1 MSGHGGAKKGLA
13 TRAVQLV
20 ALAAS
25 FGVMFALTYFTPGIE
40 SRLGTM
46 TAIGFLV
53 LAGTLLSELFEPIGL
68 PHLSGYLMAG
78 IVGGPHVLHLVDH
91 HTVKQLLPVNTLALA
106 LIALAGGV
114 ELRIETLRSVAK
126 SLAYASLIQ
135 TVLVLIGMGS
145 MFLALSRFI
154 PFAAGLELRPLL
166 GVALLWGAL
175 CVTRSPSACMG
186 ILSQT
191 RAKGPLATFSLGFI
205 MLSDVV
211 VVMMIATAIML
222 ARPLITAGAS
232 ISIDDF
238 NVLGHEILGSISMGT
253 TLGLLLAIY
262 LRLVG
267 GQLLLVLLALGFG
280 VTAALKYVHV
290 DPLLT
295 FLAAGFVVQNLSNQ
309 GPKLLHA
316 VEQMGSVVFVLFFAT
331 AGAELDV
338 PLLKK
343 LWPIA
348 LALCAGRS
356 VFTYI
361 AAQISSRLAN
371 DSPVVRKWGWSS
383 LVSQAGLALGLG
395 VVVKN
400 SFPSV
405 GDGFGSLVIAA
416 VAINEM
422 IGPVLFKMALDK
434 TGETDRSE
442 PAARPSLAPPPPAE
456 PAH

>member
-1 MSGHGGAKKGLA
+1 MSGHGTAQKGLA
-13 TRAVQLV
+13 TRAVQLL
-20 ALAAS
+20 ALVVS
-25 FGVMFALTYFTPGIE
+25 FGVLFALTRLMPEIE

-53 LAGTLLSELFEPIGL
+53 LAGTLLSELLEPLKL
-68 PHLSGYLMAG
+68 PHLSGYLLAG
-78 IVGGPHVLHLVDH
+78 IIGGPHVLHLVDH
-91 HTVKQLLPVNTLALA
+91 HTVKELSPVNTLALA

-114 ELRIETLRSVAK
+114 ELRVSTLRSVAK
-126 SLAYASLIQ
+126 SLTYASVIQ
-135 TVLVLIGMGS
+135 TSAVLISMGGI
-145 MFLALSRFI
+145 FLLLSRFI
-154 PFAAGLELRPLL
+154 PFAKDLELRPLI

-175 CVTRSPSACMG
+175 SVTRSPSACMG

-211 VVMMIATAIML
+211 VVIVVATAIML

-253 TLGLLLAIY
+253 TLGLLLAMY

-267 GQLLLVLLALGFG
+267 GQLILVLLALGFG
-280 VTAALKYVHV
+280 VTAALKYVQV

-295 FLAAGFVVQNLSNQ
+295 FMTAGFVVQNLSNQ
-309 GPKLLHA
+309 GEKLLHA

-343 LWPIA
+343 AWMIA
-348 LALCAGRS
+348 LLLCFMRAFITFLVSR
-356 VFTYI
+356 V
-361 AAQISSRLAN
+361 SSRLAG
-371 DSPVVRKWGWSS
+371 DPPVVRKWGWSG

-395 VVVKN
+395 VVVEGA
-400 SFPSV
+400 FP
-405 GDGFGSLVIAA
+405 GIGTQFRSLVIAA

-422 IGPVLFKMALDK
+422 VGPVLFKFALDR
-434 TGETDRSE
+434 TGETDTSA
-442 PAARPSLAPPPPAE
+442 PVGRPSLPPPAPVHE
-456 PAH
+456 PG

>member
-13 TRAVQLV
+13 TRAVQLL
-20 ALAAS
+20 ALVVS
-25 FGVMFALTYFTPGIE
+25 FGVLFALTKLTPELE

-53 LAGTLLSELFEPIGL
+53 LAGTLLSELLEPLKL
-68 PHLSGYLMAG
+68 PHLSGYLFAG
-78 IVGGPHVLHLVDH
+78 IIGGPHVLHLVDH
-91 HTVKQLLPVNTLALA
+91 HTVKELSPVNTLALA

-114 ELRIETLRSVAK
+114 ELRVSTLKAVAK
-126 SLAYASLIQ
+126 SLTYASAIQ
-135 TVLVLIGMGS
+135 TSVVMLVMGGV
-145 MFLALSRFI
+145 FLALSRYI
-154 PFAAGLELRPLL
+154 PFAKDLDLRPLL

-175 CVTRSPSACMG
+175 SVTRSPSACMG

-211 VVMMIATAIML
+211 VVIVLATAIML
-222 ARPLITAGAS
+222 ARPLITAGSS

-253 TLGLLLAIY
+253 TLGLLLAMY

-267 GQLLLVLLALGFG
+267 GQLILVLTALGFG

-295 FLAAGFVVQNLSNQ
+295 FMTAGFVVQNLSNQ
-309 GPKLLHA
+309 GEKLLHA

-343 LWPIA
+343 AWSIA
-348 LALCAGRS
+348 LALCFMRAFVTFLVSRL
-356 VFTYI
+356 
-361 AAQISSRLAN
+361 SSRLAG
-371 DSPVVRKWGWSS
+371 DPPVVRKWGWSG

-400 SFPSV
+400 SFPGPV

-422 IGPVLFKMALDK
+422 IGPVLFKMALDRA
-434 TGETDRSE
+434 GESSNAE
-442 PAARPSLAPPPPAE
+442 PAARPSLAPPAPT
-456 PAH
+456 H

>member
-13 TRAVQLV
+13 TRGVQLL
-20 ALAAS
+20 ALLVS
-25 FGVMFALTYFTPGIE
+25 FGVLFALAHLRSEVE
-40 SRLGTM
+40 SRLGVM

-53 LAGTLLSELFEPIGL
+53 LAGTLLSELLEPLGL
-68 PHLSGYLMAG
+68 PHLSGYLLAG
-78 IVGGPHVLHLVDH
+78 ILGGPHVLHLVDH
-91 HTVKQLLPVNTLALA
+91 DTVVQLLPVNTLALA

-114 ELRIETLRSVAK
+114 ELRVETLRSVAK
-126 SLAYASLIQ
+126 SLAFASLIQ
-135 TVLVLIGMGS
+135 TFLVLVGMGGL
-145 MFLALSRFI
+145 FLVLARFI
-154 PFAAGLELRPLL
+154 PFTRDLELRPLL

-175 CVTRSPSACMG
+175 SVTRSPSACMG

-222 ARPLITAGAS
+222 ARPLITPGTS

-253 TLGLLLAIY
+253 TLGLILAVY

-267 GQLLLVLLALGFG
+267 GQLILVLLALGFG
-280 VTAALKYVHV
+280 VTAGLKYVHF

-295 FLAAGFVVQNLSNQ
+295 FLTTGFVVQNLSNQ

-316 VEQMGSVVFVLFFAT
+316 IEQMGSVVFVLFFAT

-338 PLLKK
+338 PLLKQM
-343 LWPIA
+343 WPIA
-348 LALCAGRS
+348 LALCAGRGI
-356 VFTYI
+356 FTFI
-361 AAQISSRLAN
+361 ASQISARLAN
-371 DSPVVRKWGWSS
+371 DVPVVRKWGWSS
-383 LVSQAGLALGLG
+383 MVSQAGLALGLG
-395 VVVKN
+395 VVVKH
-400 SFPSV
+400 SFPTV

-422 IGPVLFKMALDK
+422 IGPVLFKMALDRS
-434 TGETDRSE
+434 GESDRSE
-442 PAARPSLAPPPPAE
+442 PAARPSLPPPA

>member
-1 MSGHGGAKKGLA
+1 MSGHGGAQKGLA
-13 TRAVQLV
+13 TRAVQ
-20 ALAAS
+20 ALALAVS
-25 FGVMFALTYFTPGIE
+25 FGVLYALTHLTPQLE

-46 TAIGFLV
+46 MAIGFLV
-53 LAGTLLSELFEPIGL
+53 LAGTLLSELLEPIGL
-68 PHLSGYLMAG
+68 PHLSGYLLAG

-91 HTVKQLLPVNTLALA
+91 DTVTQLLPVNTLALA

-114 ELRIETLRSVAK
+114 ELRVATLRTVAK
-126 SLAYASLIQ
+126 SLAYASLFQ
-135 TVLVLIGMGS
+135 TVLVLIGMAGL
-145 MFLALSRFI
+145 FLLLAPFI
-154 PFAAGLELRPLL
+154 PFAKDLDRGPLL
-166 GVALLWGAL
+166 GVALLWGAF

-211 VVMMIATAIML
+211 VVMMIATVIML
-222 ARPLITAGAS
+222 ARPLITPGAS
-232 ISIDDF
+232 ISMDDF
-238 NVLGHEILGSISMGT
+238 NVLGHEILGSFSMGT

-267 GQLLLVLLALGFG
+267 NQLILVLLALGFG
-280 VTAALKYVHV
+280 VTAGLRYVHL

-295 FLAAGFVVQNLSNQ
+295 FLTAGFVVQNLSNQ

-338 PLLKK
+338 PLLKQ

-348 LALCAGRS
+348 LALCFGRV
-356 VFTYI
+356 VFTYG
-361 AAQISSRLAN
+361 AARLSSRIAN
-371 DSPVVRKWGWSS
+371 DPPVVRKWGWSS

-395 VVVKN
+395 VVVK
-400 SFPSV
+400 SAFPTV
-405 GDGFGSLVIAA
+405 GEGFGSLVIAA

-422 IGPVLFKMALDK
+422 VGPVLFKMALDK

-442 PAARPSLAPPPPAE
+442 PAGRPSLPPTV

>member
-1 MSGHGGAKKGLA
+1 MSGHGSAQKGLA
-13 TRAVQLV
+13 TRAVQLL
-20 ALAAS
+20 ALVTS
-25 FGVMFALTYFTPGIE
+25 FGVLFALTQLTSELE

-53 LAGTLLSELFEPIGL
+53 LAGTLLSELLEPLKL
-68 PHLSGYLMAG
+68 PHLSGYLLAG
-78 IVGGPHVLHLVDH
+78 IIGGPHVLHLVDH
-91 HTVKQLLPVNTLALA
+91 DTVKQLSPVNTLALA

-114 ELRIETLRSVAK
+114 ELRLGTLRSVAK
-126 SLAYASLIQ
+126 SLTYASLIQ
-135 TVLVLIGMGS
+135 TVGVLLSMGS
-145 MFLALSRFI
+145 IFLLLSRFI
-154 PFAAGLELRPLL
+154 PFAKDLPLKQLL

-175 CVTRSPSACMG
+175 SVTRSPSACMG

-211 VVMMIATAIML
+211 VVIVLATAIML

-232 ISIDDF
+232 ISLDDF

-267 GQLLLVLLALGFG
+267 GQLILVLMALGFG

-295 FLAAGFVVQNLSNQ
+295 FMTAGFVVQNLSNQ
-309 GPKLLHA
+309 GEKLLHA

-338 PLLKK
+338 PLLKQA
-343 LWPIA
+343 WSIA
-348 LALCAGRS
+348 LALCFLRS
-356 VFTYI
+356 AVTFVFSR
-361 AAQISSRLAN
+361 ISSKMAG
-371 DSPVVRKWGWSS
+371 DPPVVRKWGWAG

-395 VVVKN
+395 IVVEGA
-400 SFPSV
+400 FP
-405 GDGFGSLVIAA
+405 GIGTPFRSLVIAA

-422 IGPVLFKMALDK
+422 IGPVLFKLALDR
-434 TGETDRSE
+434 TGESSSAE
-442 PAARPSLAPPPPAE
+442 PLARPSLPPPA
-456 PAH
+456 PVH

>member
-1 MSGHGGAKKGLA
+1 MSGHGSAQKGFA
-13 TRAVQLV
+13 TRAVQ
-20 ALAAS
+20 ALALAVS
-25 FGVMFALTYFTPGIE
+25 FGVLFALTKLTPE
-40 SRLGTM
+40 LDSRLGTM

-53 LAGTLLSELFEPIGL
+53 LAGTLLSELLEPVGL
-68 PHLSGYLMAG
+68 PHLSGYLLAG

-91 HTVKQLLPVNTLALA
+91 QTVHQLAPVNTLALA

-126 SLAYASLIQ
+126 SLTYASLIQ
-135 TVLVLIGMGS
+135 TFVVLIGMAGV
-145 MFLALSRFI
+145 FLLLSRFI
-154 PFAAGLELRPLL
+154 PFAKDLELRPLL

-175 CVTRSPSACMG
+175 SITRSPSACMG

-211 VVMMIATAIML
+211 VVVMVATAIML

-232 ISIDDF
+232 ISIADF

-295 FLAAGFVVQNLSNQ
+295 FLTAGFVVQNLSNQ

-316 VEQMGSVVFVLFFAT
+316 VEQMGIVVFVLFFAT

-338 PLLKK
+338 PLLKEA
-343 LWPIA
+343 WAIA
-348 LALCAGRS
+348 LALCGARAL
-356 VFTYI
+356 FTYG
-361 AAQISSRLAN
+361 AARLSARLAN
-371 DSPVVRKWGWSS
+371 DVPVVRKWGWSS

-400 SFPSV
+400 SFPGV

-422 IGPVLFKMALDK
+422 VGPVLFKMALDK

-442 PAARPSLAPPPPAE
+442 PAARPSLPPPA

>member
-1 MSGHGGAKKGLA
+1 MSGHGSAQKGLA
-13 TRAVQLV
+13 TRAVQ
-20 ALAAS
+20 ALALAVS
-25 FGVMFALTYFTPGIE
+25 FGVLFALTRMLPSID

-53 LAGTLLSELFEPIGL
+53 LSGTLLSELLEPLGL
-68 PHLSGYLMAG
+68 PHLSGYLLAG

-91 HTVKQLLPVNTLALA
+91 HTVSQLSPVNTLALA

-114 ELRIETLRSVAK
+114 ELRVSTLRSVAK
-126 SLAYASLIQ
+126 SLTYANFFQSSV
-135 TVLVLIGMGS
+135 VLVGMSGV
-145 MFLALSRFI
+145 FLLLSRFI
-154 PFAAGLELRPLL
+154 PFAKDLELRPLL
-166 GVALLWGAL
+166 GVSLLWGAF

-191 RAKGPLATFSLGFI
+191 RAKGPLATFSLGFV

-211 VVMMIATAIML
+211 VVVMLATTIML

-232 ISIDDF
+232 ISLSDF
-238 NVLGHEILGSISMGT
+238 NVLGHEILGSVSMGT
-253 TLGLLLAIY
+253 TLGLALAMY

-280 VTAALKYVHV
+280 VTAGLKYVHV

-295 FLAAGFVVQNLSNQ
+295 FMTAGFVVQNLSSQ
-309 GPKLLHA
+309 GAKLLHA

-338 PLLKK
+338 PLLKQA
-343 LWPIA
+343 WSIA
-348 LALCAGRS
+348 LALCVTRGIL
-356 VFTYI
+356 TYLT
-361 AAQISSRLAN
+361 ARLGSRLAG
-371 DSPVVRKWGWSS
+371 DPPVVRKWGWAG

-395 VVVKN
+395 VVIEAAYPAFGK
-400 SFPSV
+400 
-405 GDGFGSLVIAA
+405 GFRSLVIAA

-422 IGPVLFKMALDK
+422 IGPILFKLALDRA
-434 TGETDRSE
+434 GESDRSE
-442 PAARPSLAPPPPAE
+442 PAARPSLPPSAA
-456 PAH
+456 AH

>member
-1 MSGHGGAKKGLA
+1 MGGLFLLLA
-13 TRAVQLV
+13 
-20 ALAAS
+20 
-25 FGVMFALTYFTPGIE
+25 
-40 SRLGTM
+40 
-46 TAIGFLV
+46 
-53 LAGTLLSELFEPIGL
+53 
-68 PHLSGYLMAG
+68 
-78 IVGGPHVLHLVDH
+78 
-91 HTVKQLLPVNTLALA
+91 
-106 LIALAGGV
+106 
-114 ELRIETLRSVAK
+114 
-126 SLAYASLIQ
+126 
-135 TVLVLIGMGS
+135 
-145 MFLALSRFI
+145 RFI
-154 PFAAGLELRPLL
+154 PFAQNLETRPLL

-175 CVTRSPSACMG
+175 SVTRSPSACMG

-222 ARPLITAGAS
+222 ARPLITPGAS

-253 TLGLLLAIY
+253 TLGLILAIY

-267 GQLLLVLLALGFG
+267 GQLILVLLALGFG
-280 VTAALKYVHV
+280 VTAGLKYVHV

-295 FLAAGFVVQNLSNQ
+295 FLTAGFVVQNLSNQ

-338 PLLKK
+338 PLLKQ

-348 LALCAGRS
+348 LALCAGRAL
-356 VFTYI
+356 FTYV
-361 AAQISSRLAN
+361 AAQLSSSLAN
-371 DSPVVRKWGWSS
+371 DPPAVRKWGWSS

-434 TGETDRSE
+434 TGETDRRA
-442 PAARPSLAPPPPAE
+442 PAARPSLLPNE
-456 PAH
+456 PTH

>member
-13 TRAVQLV
+13 TRAVQLL
-20 ALAAS
+20 ALATS
-25 FGVMFALTYFTPGIE
+25 FGVLFALTRLTPGIE

-53 LAGTLLSELFEPIGL
+53 LAGTLLSELLEPLGL

-91 HTVKQLLPVNTLALA
+91 DTVKQLLPVNQLALA

-114 ELRIETLRSVAK
+114 ELKLETLRSVAK
-126 SLAYASLIQ
+126 SLSYASLIQ
-135 TVLVLIGMGS
+135 TLFVLIGMGAL
-145 MFLALSRFI
+145 FLALSPFI
-154 PFAAGLELRPLL
+154 PWAAGLDTRPLL

-175 CVTRSPSACMG
+175 SVTRSPSACMG

-222 ARPLITAGAS
+222 ARPLITAGAE
-232 ISIDDF
+232 ISIADF
-238 NVLGHEILGSISMGT
+238 NVLGHEILGSFSMGT
-253 TLGLLLAIY
+253 TLGLLLAMY

-267 GQLLLVLLALGFG
+267 GQLVLVLLALGFG
-280 VTAALKYVHV
+280 VTAGLKYVHM

-295 FLAAGFVVQNLSNQ
+295 FLTAGFVVQNLSNQ

-338 PLLKK
+338 PLLKQ
-343 LWPIA
+343 LWPVA
-348 LALCAGRS
+348 LALCGGRAL
-356 VFTYI
+356 FTYI
-361 AAQISSRLAN
+361 ASRISSRLAN
-371 DSPVVRKWGWSS
+371 DPPVVKKWGWSS

-395 VVVKN
+395 TVVKN
-400 SFPSV
+400 SFPSI
-405 GDGFGSLVIAA
+405 GDGFGSMVIAA

-422 IGPVLFKMALDK
+422 VGPVLFKLALDRS
-434 TGETDRSE
+434 GESDRSE
-442 PAARPSLAPPPPAE
+442 PAARPSLPPPE

>member
-1 MSGHGGAKKGLA
+1 MSGHGSTQKGLA
-13 TRAVQLV
+13 TRAVQ
-20 ALAAS
+20 ALALAVS
-25 FGVMFALTYFTPGIE
+25 FGVLFALTRLMPSID

-53 LAGTLLSELFEPIGL
+53 LAGTLLSELIEPLGL
-68 PHLSGYLMAG
+68 PHLSGYLLAG

-91 HTVKQLLPVNTLALA
+91 ATVKQLLPVNTLALA

-114 ELRIETLRSVAK
+114 ELKIETLRSVAK
-126 SLAYASLIQ
+126 SLTYASLIQ
-135 TVLVLIGMGS
+135 TFTVLLGMGGL
-145 MFLALSRFI
+145 FLALSRFI
-154 PFAAGLELRPLL
+154 PFASSLELRPLL

-175 CVTRSPSACMG
+175 SVTRSPSACMG

-232 ISIDDF
+232 ISINDF

-267 GQLLLVLLALGFG
+267 GQLILVLLALGFG
-280 VTAALKYVHV
+280 VTAGLKYVHV

-295 FLAAGFVVQNLSNQ
+295 FLTAGFVVQNLSSQ

-338 PLLKK
+338 PLLEQ

-348 LALCAGRS
+348 LALCGGRAL
-356 VFTYI
+356 FTYI
-361 AAQISSRLAN
+361 AARISSRLAN
-371 DSPVVRKWGWSS
+371 DPPQVRKWGWSS

-422 IGPVLFKMALDK
+422 IGPVLFKMALDR
-434 TGETDRSE
+434 TGETNTQA
-442 PAARPSLAPPPPAE
+442 PAARPSLPPPA
-456 PAH
+456 PVH

>member
-13 TRAVQLV
+13 TRAVQLL
-20 ALAAS
+20 ALATS
-25 FGVMFALTYFTPGIE
+25 FGVLFALTRLMPGIE

-53 LAGTLLSELFEPIGL
+53 LAGTLLSELLEPLGL

-91 HTVKQLLPVNTLALA
+91 DTVVQLLPVNQLALA

-114 ELRIETLRSVAK
+114 ELRLDMLRSVAK
-126 SLAYASLIQ
+126 SLTYASLLQ
-135 TVLVLIGMGS
+135 STLVLVGMAGLF
-145 MFLALSRFI
+145 MALSRFI
-154 PFAAGLELRPLL
+154 PWASGLDTRPLL

-175 CVTRSPSACMG
+175 SVTRSPSACMG

-211 VVMMIATAIML
+211 VVMMIATVIML
-222 ARPLITAGAS
+222 ARPLITAGAE
-232 ISIDDF
+232 ISIADF
-238 NVLGHEILGSISMGT
+238 NVLGHEILGSFSMGT
-253 TLGLLLAIY
+253 TLGLLLAMY

-267 GQLLLVLLALGFG
+267 GQLVLVLLALGFG
-280 VTAALKYVHV
+280 VTAGLKYVHM

-295 FLAAGFVVQNLSNQ
+295 FLTAGFVVQNLSNQ

-316 VEQMGSVVFVLFFAT
+316 IEQMGSVVFVLFFAT

-338 PLLKK
+338 PLLKQ

-348 LALCAGRS
+348 LALCGGRAL
-356 VFTYI
+356 FTYI
-361 AAQISSRLAN
+361 ASLISSKLAN
-371 DSPVVRKWGWSS
+371 DPPVVRKWGWSS

-395 VVVKN
+395 TVVKN
-400 SFPSV
+400 SFPSI
-405 GDGFGSLVIAA
+405 GDGFGSMVIAA

-422 IGPVLFKMALDK
+422 IGPVLFKLALDRA
-434 TGETDRSE
+434 GESDRSE
-442 PAARPSLAPPPPAE
+442 PAARPSLPPPE

>member
-13 TRAVQLV
+13 TRAVQLL
-20 ALAAS
+20 ALVVS
-25 FGVMFALTYFTPGIE
+25 FGVLFALTKLTPEVE

-53 LAGTLLSELFEPIGL
+53 LAGTLLSELLEPIKL
-68 PHLSGYLMAG
+68 PHLSGYLFAG
-78 IVGGPHVLHLVDH
+78 IIGGPHLLHLVDH
-91 HTVKQLLPVNTLALA
+91 HTVKELSPVNTLALA

-114 ELRIETLRSVAK
+114 ELRVSTLKAVAK
-126 SLAYASLIQ
+126 SLTYASLIQ
-135 TVLVLIGMGS
+135 TSVVLLAMGGV
-145 MFLALSRFI
+145 FLLLSRYI
-154 PFAAGLELRPLL
+154 PFAKDLELRPLL
-166 GVALLWGAL
+166 GVGLLWGAFS
-175 CVTRSPSACMG
+175 VTRSPSACMG

-211 VVMMIATAIML
+211 VVIVLATAIML
-222 ARPLITAGAS
+222 ARPLISVGSS

-238 NVLGHEILGSISMGT
+238 NVLGHEILGSISIGT
-253 TLGLLLAIY
+253 TLGLLLAMY

-267 GQLLLVLLALGFG
+267 GQLILVLMALGFG

-295 FLAAGFVVQNLSNQ
+295 FMTAGFVVQNLSNQ
-309 GPKLLHA
+309 GEKLLHA

-343 LWPIA
+343 AWAIA
-348 LALCAGRS
+348 LALCFVRALVTFLVARL
-356 VFTYI
+356 
-361 AAQISSRLAN
+361 SSRLAG
-371 DSPVVRKWGWSS
+371 DPAVVRKWGWSG

-400 SFPSV
+400 SFPGQI
-405 GDGFGSLVIAA
+405 GDGFGSLAIAA

-422 IGPVLFKMALDK
+422 IGPVLFKLALDRS
-434 TGETDRSE
+434 GESSNAE
-442 PAARPSLAPPPPAE
+442 PAARPSLPPPPAA
-456 PAH
+456 AH

>member
-1 MSGHGGAKKGLA
+1 MSGHGSAQKGLA
-13 TRAVQLV
+13 TRAVQ
-20 ALAAS
+20 ALALAVS
-25 FGVMFALTYFTPGIE
+25 FGVLFALTKIAPE
-40 SRLGTM
+40 VQSRLGIM

-53 LAGTLLSELFEPIGL
+53 LAGTLLSELLEPVGL
-68 PHLSGYLMAG
+68 PHLSGYLLAG

-91 HTVKQLLPVNTLALA
+91 ETVTQLLPVNTLALA

-114 ELRIETLRSVAK
+114 ELRVETLRSVAK
-126 SLAYASLIQ
+126 SLTYASLIQ
-135 TVLVLIGMGS
+135 TFVVLIGMGGL
-145 MFLALSRFI
+145 FLALARFI
-154 PFAAGLELRPLL
+154 PFAQNLELRPLL

-211 VVMMIATAIML
+211 VVMMIAAAIML
-222 ARPLITAGAS
+222 ARPLITPGAS

-238 NVLGHEILGSISMGT
+238 NVLGHEILGSFSMGT
-253 TLGLLLAIY
+253 TLGLLLAAY

-280 VTAALKYVHV
+280 VTAGLKYVHL

-295 FLAAGFVVQNLSNQ
+295 FLTAGFVVQNLSSQ

-338 PLLKK
+338 PLLKQ

-348 LALCAGRS
+348 LALCGGRAL
-356 VFTYI
+356 FTYL
-361 AAQISSRLAN
+361 AAQLASRLAK
-371 DSPVVRKWGWSS
+371 DPPVVRKWGWSS

-400 SFPSV
+400 SFPTV

-422 IGPVLFKMALDK
+422 VGPVLFKLALDRS
-434 TGETDRSE
+434 GESDRSA
-442 PAARPSLAPPPPAE
+442 PAGRPSLPPPAE

>member
-1 MSGHGGAKKGLA
+1 MSGHGSAQKGLA
-13 TRAVQLV
+13 TRAVQLL
-20 ALAAS
+20 ALVVS
-25 FGVMFALTYFTPGIE
+25 FGVLFALKKLTPEID

-53 LAGTLLSELFEPIGL
+53 LAGTLLSELLEPLKL
-68 PHLSGYLMAG
+68 PHLSGYLFAG
-78 IVGGPHVLHLVDH
+78 IIGGPHVLHLVEH
-91 HTVKQLLPVNTLALA
+91 ETVTQLSPVNTLALA

-114 ELRIETLRSVAK
+114 ELRVSTLKSVAK
-126 SLAYASLIQ
+126 SLTYASLIQ
-135 TVLVLIGMGS
+135 TSVVLLCMCGV
-145 MFLALSRFI
+145 FLALSRFI
-154 PFAAGLELRPLL
+154 PFAKDLELKPLL

-175 CVTRSPSACMG
+175 SVTRSPSACMG

-205 MLSDVV
+205 MLSDVIV
-211 VVMMIATAIML
+211 VVTLATAIML
-222 ARPLITAGAS
+222 ARPLISAGAS
-232 ISIDDF
+232 ISLDDF
-238 NVLGHEILGSISMGT
+238 NVLGHEILGSVSMGT

-267 GQLLLVLLALGFG
+267 GQLILVLLALGFG

-295 FLAAGFVVQNLSNQ
+295 FMTAGFVVQNLSNQ
-309 GPKLLHA
+309 GQKLLHA

-338 PLLKK
+338 PLLKQA
-343 LWPIA
+343 WSIA
-348 LALCAGRS
+348 LALCFMRAFITFVTAR
-356 VFTYI
+356 
-361 AAQISSRLAN
+361 ISSRLA
-371 DSPVVRKWGWSS
+371 DDPPVVKKWGWAG

-395 VVVKN
+395 VVVRGA
-400 SFPSV
+400 FP
-405 GDGFGSLVIAA
+405 GIGAQFNSLVIAA

-422 IGPVLFKMALDK
+422 IGPILFKLALDRA
-434 TGETDRSE
+434 GESDRSE
-442 PAARPSLAPPPPAE
+442 PAARPSLPPPAA

>member
-1 MSGHGGAKKGLA
+1 MSGHGSAQKGPA
-13 TRAVQLV
+13 TRAVQLL
-20 ALAAS
+20 ALTVS
-25 FGVMFALTYFTPGIE
+25 FGVLFALTRFMPAIE

-46 TAIGFLV
+46 TAIGFLI
-53 LAGTLLSELFEPIGL
+53 LAGTLLSELVEPLGL
-68 PHLSGYLMAG
+68 PHLSGYLLAG
-78 IVGGPHVLHLVDH
+78 IIGGPHVLHLVDH
-91 HTVKQLLPVNTLALA
+91 ETVTQLLPVNTLALA

-114 ELRIETLRSVAK
+114 ELKIETLRSVAK
-126 SLAYASLIQ
+126 SLTYASLIQ
-135 TVLVLIGMGS
+135 TVLVLIGMAGL
-145 MFLALSRFI
+145 FFALSSFI
-154 PFAAGLELRPLL
+154 PFARDLELRPLL

-175 CVTRSPSACMG
+175 SVTRSPSACMG

-211 VVMMIATAIML
+211 VVMMIAVVIML

-238 NVLGHEILGSISMGT
+238 NVLGHELLGSISMGT

-267 GQLLLVLLALGFG
+267 SQLLLVLLALGFG
-280 VTAALKYVHV
+280 VTAGLKYVHV

-295 FLAAGFVVQNLSNQ
+295 FLTAGFVVQNLSNQ
-309 GPKLLHA
+309 GPKLLHG

-331 AGAELDV
+331 AGAELDL
-338 PLLKK
+338 PLLKQ

-348 LALCAGRS
+348 LSLCGGRAL
-356 VFTYI
+356 FTYL
-361 AAQISSRLAN
+361 AARLSSRLAS
-371 DSPVVRKWGWSS
+371 DPPAVRKWGWAP
-383 LVSQAGLALGLG
+383 LISQAGLALGLG
-395 VVVKN
+395 VVVKS
-400 SFPSV
+400 SFP
-405 GDGFGSLVIAA
+405 GIGEAFGSLVIAA

-422 IGPVLFKMALDK
+422 VGPVLFKAALDRC
-434 TGETDRSE
+434 GETDTSA
-442 PAARPSLAPPPPAE
+442 PAARPSLPPPPA

>member
-13 TRAVQLV
+13 TRGVQLL
-20 ALAAS
+20 ALLVS
-25 FGVMFALTYFTPGIE
+25 FGVLFALAHLRSEVE
-40 SRLGTM
+40 SRLGVM

-53 LAGTLLSELFEPIGL
+53 LAGTLLSELLEPFGL
-68 PHLSGYLMAG
+68 PHLSGYLLAG
-78 IVGGPHVLHLVDH
+78 ILGGPHVLHLVDH
-91 HTVKQLLPVNTLALA
+91 DTVVQLLPVNTLALA

-114 ELRIETLRSVAK
+114 ELRVETLRSVAK
-126 SLAYASLIQ
+126 SLAFASLIQ
-135 TVLVLIGMGS
+135 TFLVLIGMGTL
-145 MFLALSRFI
+145 FLVLSRFI
-154 PFAAGLELRPLL
+154 PFTQNLELRPLM

-175 CVTRSPSACMG
+175 SVTRSPSACMG

-222 ARPLITAGAS
+222 ARPLITPGAS

-253 TLGLLLAIY
+253 TLGLILAVY

-267 GQLLLVLLALGFG
+267 GQLILVLLALGFG
-280 VTAALKYVHV
+280 VTAGLKYVHF

-295 FLAAGFVVQNLSNQ
+295 FLTTGFVVQNLSNQ

-338 PLLKK
+338 PLLKQM
-343 LWPIA
+343 WPIA
-348 LALCAGRS
+348 LTLCAGR
-356 VFTYI
+356 VIFTFI
-361 AAQISSRLAN
+361 ASQISSRLAN
-371 DSPVVRKWGWSS
+371 DAPVVRKWGWSS
-383 LVSQAGLALGLG
+383 MVSQAGLALGLG

-400 SFPSV
+400 SFPTV

-422 IGPVLFKMALDK
+422 VGPVLFKMALDRS
-434 TGETDRSE
+434 GESDRSE
-442 PAARPSLAPPPPAE
+442 PAARPSLPPPA

>member
-1 MSGHGGAKKGLA
+1 MSGHGSAQKGLA
-13 TRAVQLV
+13 TRAVQLL
-20 ALAAS
+20 ALVVS
-25 FGVMFALTYFTPGIE
+25 FGVLFALTRLMPDIE

-53 LAGTLLSELFEPIGL
+53 LAGTLLSELLEPFKL
-68 PHLSGYLMAG
+68 PHLSGYLLAG
-78 IVGGPHVLHLVDH
+78 IIGGPHILHLVDH
-91 HTVKQLLPVNTLALA
+91 HTVKELSPVNTLALA

-114 ELRIETLRSVAK
+114 ELRVSMLRSVAK
-126 SLAYASLIQ
+126 SLTYASLIQ
-135 TVLVLIGMGS
+135 TSAVMIS
-145 MFLALSRFI
+145 MAGVFLALSRFI
-154 PFAAGLELRPLL
+154 PFAKGLELKPLL

-175 CVTRSPSACMG
+175 SVTRSPSACMG

-211 VVMMIATAIML
+211 VVIVLATAIML

-238 NVLGHEILGSISMGT
+238 NVLGHEILGSISIGT
-253 TLGLLLAIY
+253 TLGLLLAMY

-267 GQLLLVLLALGFG
+267 GQLILVLLALGFG
-280 VTAALKYVHV
+280 VTAALKYVQV

-295 FLAAGFVVQNLSNQ
+295 FMTAGFVVQNLSNQ
-309 GPKLLHA
+309 GEKLLHA

-338 PLLKK
+338 PLLRDAWK
-343 LWPIA
+343 IA
-348 LALCAGRS
+348 LALCFMRAFVTFLVSR
-356 VFTYI
+356 V
-361 AAQISSRLAN
+361 SSRIAG
-371 DSPVVRKWGWSS
+371 DPPVVRKWGWAG

-395 VVVKN
+395 IVIEGA
-400 SFPSV
+400 FP
-405 GDGFGSLVIAA
+405 GIGTPFRSLVIAA

-422 IGPVLFKMALDK
+422 VGPVLFKFALDR
-434 TGETDRSE
+434 TGETDTSA
-442 PAARPSLAPPPPAE
+442 PMGRPSLPPPAPVHE
-456 PAH
+456 PS

>member
-1 MSGHGGAKKGLA
+1 MSGHGGARKGVA
-13 TRAVQLV
+13 TRAVQ
-20 ALAAS
+20 ALALAVS
-25 FGVMFALTYFTPGIE
+25 FGVLFALTELTPQMD

-53 LAGTLLSELFEPIGL
+53 LAGTLLSELLEPLGL
-68 PHLSGYLMAG
+68 PHLSGYLLAG

-91 HTVKQLLPVNTLALA
+91 ETVEQLSPVNTLALA

-114 ELRIETLRSVAK
+114 ELRIDTLRSVAK
-126 SLAYASLIQ
+126 SLAVASGIQ
-135 TVLVLIGMGS
+135 TIVVLTGMALTF
-145 MFLALSRFI
+145 MALARFV
-154 PFAAGLELRPLL
+154 PFAKDLELRPLV
-166 GVALLWGAL
+166 GVALLWGAMS
-175 CVTRSPSACMG
+175 VTRSPSACMG

-211 VVMMIATAIML
+211 VVVMLAVVIML
-222 ARPLITAGAS
+222 ARPLITAGAD
-232 ISIDDF
+232 ISIADF
-238 NVLGHEILGSISMGT
+238 NVLGHELLGSISMGT
-253 TLGLLLAIY
+253 TLGLALAIY

-280 VTAALKYVHV
+280 VTAALRYVHV

-295 FLAAGFVVQNLSNQ
+295 FLTAGFVVQNLSNQ

-331 AGAELDV
+331 AGAHLDL
-338 PLLKK
+338 PLLKQA
-343 LWPIA
+343 WAIA
-348 LALCAGRS
+348 LTLCGVRIAL
-356 VFTYI
+356 TYG
-361 AAQISSRLAN
+361 AARLSSRLAA
-371 DSPVVRKWGWSS
+371 DPPVVRKWGWAP

-395 VVVKN
+395 VVIKN
-400 SFPSV
+400 AFPGPV
-405 GDGFGSLVIAA
+405 GEGFGSLVIAA

-442 PAARPSLAPPPPAE
+442 PAARPSLAPENP
-456 PAH
+456 

>member
-1 MSGHGGAKKGLA
+1 MSGHGAPKGLA
-13 TRAVQLV
+13 TRAVQLL
-20 ALAAS
+20 ALVVS
-25 FGVMFALTYFTPGIE
+25 FGVLFALKRFTPEVE

-53 LAGTLLSELFEPIGL
+53 LAGTLLSELLEPLKL
-68 PHLSGYLMAG
+68 PHLSGYLFAG
-78 IVGGPHVLHLVDH
+78 IIGGPHVLHLVEH
-91 HTVKQLLPVNTLALA
+91 ATVLQLSPVNTLALA

-114 ELRIETLRSVAK
+114 ELRVSTLKSVAK
-126 SLAYASLIQ
+126 SLTYASLIQ
-135 TVLVLIGMGS
+135 TGCVLVGMGS
-145 MFLALSRFI
+145 TFLLLSRFI
-154 PFAAGLELRPLL
+154 PFARDLPTKPLL

-175 CVTRSPSACMG
+175 SVTRSPSACMG

-211 VVMMIATAIML
+211 VVVVLATAIML

-232 ISIDDF
+232 ISVDDF

-267 GQLLLVLLALGFG
+267 GQLILVLMALGFG

-295 FLAAGFVVQNLSNQ
+295 FMTAGFVVQNLSNQ

-338 PLLKK
+338 PLLKQA
-343 LWPIA
+343 WSIA
-348 LALCAGRS
+348 LALCFMRALI
-356 VFTYI
+356 TYGTSRL
-361 AAQISSRLAN
+361 SSRLAG
-371 DSPVVRKWGWSS
+371 DPPVVKKWGWSG

-395 VVVKN
+395 VVVQGA
-400 SFPSV
+400 FP
-405 GDGFGSLVIAA
+405 GIGEKFRSLVIAA

-422 IGPVLFKMALDK
+422 IGPVLFKMALDRA
-434 TGETDRSE
+434 GESDRGE
-442 PAARPSLAPPPPAE
+442 PAARPSLPPPGPE

>member
-1 MSGHGGAKKGLA
+1 
-13 TRAVQLV
+13 
-20 ALAAS
+20 
-25 FGVMFALTYFTPGIE
+25 
-40 SRLGTM
+40 
-46 TAIGFLV
+46 
-53 LAGTLLSELFEPIGL
+53 
-68 PHLSGYLMAG
+68 
-78 IVGGPHVLHLVDH
+78 
-91 HTVKQLLPVNTLALA
+91 
-106 LIALAGGV
+106 
-114 ELRIETLRSVAK
+114 
-126 SLAYASLIQ
+126 
-135 TVLVLIGMGS
+135 
-145 MFLALSRFI
+145 
-154 PFAAGLELRPLL
+154 
-166 GVALLWGAL
+166 
-175 CVTRSPSACMG
+175 MG

-222 ARPLITAGAS
+222 ARPLITVGAS

-253 TLGLLLAIY
+253 TLGLLLAVY

-267 GQLLLVLLALGFG
+267 SQLILVLLGFGFG

-295 FLAAGFVVQNLSNQ
+295 FLTTGFVVQNLSSQ

-338 PLLKK
+338 PLLKQ

-348 LALCAGRS
+348 LALCGGRAL
-356 VFTYI
+356 FTYV
-361 AAQISSRLAN
+361 AATISSRLAG
-371 DSPVVRKWGWSS
+371 DPEVVRKWGWSS

-395 VVVKN
+395 VVVKS

-422 IGPVLFKMALDK
+422 IGPVLFKMALDRS
-434 TGETDRSE
+434 GESDRSA
-442 PAARPSLAPPPPAE
+442 PAARPSLPPPAG
-456 PAH
+456 AH

>member
-1 MSGHGGAKKGLA
+1 MSGHGNAQKGLG
-13 TRAVQLV
+13 TRAVQ
-20 ALAAS
+20 ALALAVS
-25 FGVMFALTYFTPGIE
+25 FGVLFAVTRLAPEIE
-40 SRLGTM
+40 SRLGIM

-53 LAGTLLSELFEPIGL
+53 LAGTLLSELLEPLGL
-68 PHLSGYLMAG
+68 PHLSGYLLAG

-91 HTVKQLLPVNTLALA
+91 ETVVQLLPVNTLALA

-114 ELRIETLRSVAK
+114 ELRIEMLRSVAK
-126 SLAYASLIQ
+126 SLTYASLIQ
-135 TVLVLIGMGS
+135 TFVVLLGMGGL
-145 MFLALSRFI
+145 FLLLARFI
-154 PFAAGLELRPLL
+154 PFAQNLETRPLL

-175 CVTRSPSACMG
+175 SVTRSPSACMG

-222 ARPLITAGAS
+222 ARPLITPGAS

-253 TLGLLLAIY
+253 TLGLILAIY

-267 GQLLLVLLALGFG
+267 GQLILVLLALGFG
-280 VTAALKYVHV
+280 VTAGLKYVHV

-295 FLAAGFVVQNLSNQ
+295 FLTAGFVVQNLSNQ

-338 PLLKK
+338 PLLKQ

-348 LALCAGRS
+348 LALCAGRAL
-356 VFTYI
+356 FTYV
-361 AAQISSRLAN
+361 AAQLSSRLAN
-371 DSPVVRKWGWSS
+371 DPPAVRKWGWSS

-434 TGETDRSE
+434 TGETDRRA
-442 PAARPSLAPPPPAE
+442 PAARPSLLPNE
-456 PAH
+456 PTH